1 MFYIYLFHFTS
12 DHFGGVG
19 MVLSYFAITIA
30 LFFAMN
36 IGASGA
42 AATMGLAYGSGA
54 IKRKRIALLL
64 AGIGAFLGALIGS
77 GAVVKTIGEGI
88 IPTHIFSVEVA
99 VVILLASC
107 LTLFLANFI
116 GIPLST
122 SEVTIGAVVG
132 VGVAFQALYV
142 SSILFIVSFWLIVPI
157 TAFIMCFTFGK
168 IIIIVEKKW
177 PQLKGRGKWKKGLAI
192 VLVLTGFVEAFSAGM
207 NNVANAIGPL
217 VGAGLMD
224 GSTGVWVGGFFVAL
238 GAFLLGGKV
247 LETNGKKITSF
258 SLLQGTAV
266 SGTGGGLVIIASIF
280 GVPVPLTQ
288 ATTSGIIGIGCAENG
303 FQLWQKDVIKKII
316 KVWIVSP
323 VLSLVISFSLIHLFL
338 HPNPYIVV
346 IVSAIIIATIG
357 TLSLYRSV
365 KIERKTIQ
373 N

>member
-1 MFYIYLFHFTS
+1 ML
-12 DHFGGVG
+12 
-19 MVLSYFAITIA
+19 LSYFAIIVA

-42 AATMGLAYGSGA
+42 AATMGPAYGSGA
-54 IKRKRIALLL
+54 VKRKKVALLL
-64 AGIGAFLGALIGS
+64 TGTGAFLGAVIG
-77 GAVVKTIGEGI
+77 GGEVVKTVGKGI
-88 IPTHIFSVEVA
+88 IPTTIFSVEVA
-99 VVILLASC
+99 VIILLSSC
-107 LTLFLANFI
+107 LTLFLANVI
-116 GIPLST
+116 SIPLST

-142 SSILFIVSFWLIVPI
+142 SSVLFIISFWLIVPL
-157 TAFIMCFTFGK
+157 TAFIMCFIFGK
-168 IIIIVEKKW
+168 VIKMAEEKW
-177 PQLKGRGKWKKGLAI
+177 PQLKGKGKWGKVLAI
-192 VLVLTGFVEAFSAGM
+192 VLVFTGFIEAFSAGM

-217 VGAGLMD
+217 VGAGLME
-224 GSTGVWVGGFFVAL
+224 GSTGGWIGGLFVAL
-238 GAFLLGGKV
+238 GAFLLGGRV

-288 ATTSGIIGIGCAENG
+288 ATTSGIIGIGFSENG
-303 FQLWQKDVIKKII
+303 FQIWQKDVIKKIM

-323 VLSLVISFSLIHLFL
+323 VLSLVISFSLIHVFL

-365 KIERKTIQ
+365 KIERQTIR